1 MSSSYIDSANSE
13 QLCYI
18 PCNFCNIVLV
28 VSVPCSNL
36 LDIVTVRCGH
46 CTNLWSVNMAAA
58 FHSNSWQNHH
68 QYLHHQVGNYTN
80 SPHDQYKID
89 CGSSSITNNSTHTH
103 EERIVNRP
111 PEKRQRGPSAYNQFI
126 KEEIQRIKANNPDI
140 AHREAFST
148 AAKNWAHFPH
158 IQFGLRLETDN
169 QAKLG
174 ASEFNKSQ
182 LQIDQIPP
190 LLNFP
195 ATSPP
200 EFSISVMKKVKRK
213 LGKYEVG
220 RTIGEGTF
228 AKVKFA
234 RNTETGENVA
244 IKVLAKSTIL
254 KHRMVE
260 QIKREISIMKIVRH
274 PCIVRLHEVLASQTK
289 IYIIQEFVTG
299 GELFDK
305 IVHLGR
311 LSEDEARRYFQ
322 QLIDAIAHCHSK
334 GVYHRDLK
342 PENLLLDFQE
352 NLKISD
358 FGLSALPQQ
367 GVELLYTTCG
377 TPNYVAPEVL
387 SNRGYDGAAADV
399 WSCGIILYVLMAG
412 YLPFEE
418 TDLPTLY
425 TKIKAAEFSCP
436 FWFSPGATSLIQ
448 KIIDPNPQTRIKIDG
463 IKRDPWFRKN
473 YRAVR
478 AKADEVV
485 NLDDVRAV
493 FDDIEDAFVSEKS
506 EDSESGPL
514 VMNAFEMITLSQG
527 LNLSA
532 LFDRRQDYVKRQTRF
547 VSRQPAKVI
556 IETIE
561 AAAES
566 LGLKVHT
573 RDYKTRIEGVTA
585 NRAGQF
591 AVVLEVFQV
600 APSLFMVDVRKA
612 AGDTLEYHKFYK
624 TFCTKIDDVIWKPK
638 EGMSNAVL
646 LRTMTR

>member
-1 MSSSYIDSANSE
+1 
-13 QLCYI
+13 
-18 PCNFCNIVLV
+18 
-28 VSVPCSNL
+28 
-36 LDIVTVRCGH
+36 
-46 CTNLWSVNMAAA
+46 
-58 FHSNSWQNHH
+58 
-68 QYLHHQVGNYTN
+68 
-80 SPHDQYKID
+80 
-89 CGSSSITNNSTHTH
+89 
-103 EERIVNRP
+103 
-111 PEKRQRGPSAYNQFI
+111 
-126 KEEIQRIKANNPDI
+126 
-140 AHREAFST
+140 
-148 AAKNWAHFPH
+148 
-158 IQFGLRLETDN
+158 
-169 QAKLG
+169 
-174 ASEFNKSQ
+174 
-182 LQIDQIPP
+182 
-190 LLNFP
+190 
-195 ATSPP
+195 
-200 EFSISVMKKVKRK
+200 MKKVKRK
-213 LGKYEVG
+213 LGKYELG

-234 RNTETGENVA
+234 QNTETGENVA
-244 IKVLAKSTIL
+244 VKILAKSTIL

-305 IVHLGR
+305 IVLQGR
-311 LSEDEARRYFQ
+311 ISDDEARRYFQ
-322 QLIDAIAHCHSK
+322 QLIDAVAHCHSK

-342 PENLLLDFQE
+342 PENLLLDCQG
-352 NLKISD
+352 NLKVSD

-367 GVELLYTTCG
+367 GVELLHTTCG

-399 WSCGIILYVLMAG
+399 WSCGVVLYVLMAG
-412 YLPFEE
+412 YLPFDEA
-418 TDLPTLY
+418 DLHTLY
-425 TKIKAAEFSCP
+425 TK
-436 FWFSPGATSLIQ
+436 
-448 KIIDPNPQTRIKIDG
+448 RIKIEG
-463 IKRDPWFRKN
+463 IRRDPWFRKN
-473 YRAVR
+473 YVPVR

-506 EDSESGPL
+506 ENSDSGPL

-556 IETIE
+556 ITTIE

-573 RDYKTRIEGVTA
+573 RNYKTRIEGVTA
-585 NRAGQF
+585 NKAGQF
-591 AVVLEVFQV
+591 AVVMEVFQV
-600 APSLFMVDVRKA
+600 APSLFMVDARKA

-624 TFCTKIDDVIWKPK
+624 TFCTKIDDIIWKPK
-638 EGMSNAVL
+638 DGMSKAAL